1 MRPDPKT
8 SDATETIDALLARYV
23 AGSLPAPAR
32 VLVESHLQLKPDNRG
47 LTAGL
52 EAMAGVELDAG
63 VPVALGSP
71 EKRIDAIV
79 TGETAPDAPVR
90 ETTAA
95 GIFPPALRDFVGF
108 DVEDVP
114 WRTKMPGFKEYDIG
128 EIDGC
133 HVSLFWIRP
142 GRKIPAHTHE
152 GTELSLVLDGAFTD
166 RTGRY
171 GRGDISL
178 ADDTIDH
185 RPTAE
190 KDRPC
195 IGLAVTDGPLRLTG
209 PLHQRLSDILGV

>member
-1 MRPDPKT
+1 MQPDPIT
-8 SDATETIDALLARYV
+8 QDTTETIDALIARYV
-23 AGSLPAPAR
+23 AGSLPTPAR
-32 VLVESHLQLKPDNRG
+32 VLVESHLQIKPDNRG
-47 LTAGL
+47 LAAGL
-52 EAMAGVELDAG
+52 EAMAGAELDAG
-63 VPVALGSP
+63 VPVALVSP
-71 EKRIDAIV
+71 EQRIDSILA
-79 TGETAPDAPVR
+79 GRTAPETLVAKPAP
-90 ETTAA
+90 

-152 GTELSLVLDGAFTD
+152 GTELSLVLDGAFAD

-178 ADDTIDH
+178 ADEAVDH

-209 PLHQRLSDILGV
+209 PLHQRLSDILGI